1 MQPAARTLDGA
12 SQDPGLGPAAAAP
25 DAQDGLPPGAHT
37 APAAPSFSQ
46 ALSATWEEVRGALQE
61 RLRLLSLEAQRSGL
75 ALVQLVLYGVMAAVL
90 VVTAWLTLMG
100 GVTVWLVLHA
110 GLHWVA
116 AVIGIVVL
124 NLIAA
129 ALLAAAMRKLVP
141 QLGFPA
147 TVRQLRNASRGS
159 SDVAPP
165 S

>member
-1 MQPAARTLDGA
+1 M
-12 SQDPGLGPAAAAP
+12 
-25 DAQDGLPPGAHT
+25 
-37 APAAPSFSQ
+37 
-46 ALSATWEEVRGALQE
+46 SATWEEVRGALQE